1 MQRLRRQ
8 TVGLQAR
15 NLDPQL
21 TLASVLAKNEMFS
34 LLVSSPS
41 AVQLLLLLQQQPPPP
56 TLLLLLL
63 QLLSSC
69 CC

>member
-1 MQRLRRQ
+1 MQRRRRQ

-41 AVQLLLLLQQQPPPP
+41 AVE
-56 TLLLLLL
+56 LLLLL
-63 QLLSSC
+63 QLQPPPLLLLLLLLLSSC
-69 CC
+69 CCC